1 LNSVD
6 VHLGARILERIVE
19 RKHVLVV
26 DIFSGWAFLEHLFLP
41 ARQALKRAP
50 QNHILWNDR
59 AITQRKGI
67 VEARKL
73 KYTQRG
79 YTGKTRRTDACV

>member
-6 VHLGARILERIVE
+6 VHLGARILKRIVE

-41 ARQALKRAP
+41 ARQALERAP
-50 QNHILWNDR
+50 QNRVL
-59 AITQRKGI
+59 
-67 VEARKL
+67 
-73 KYTQRG
+73 
-79 YTGKTRRTDACV
+79 